1 MTIGEKIKQIRK
13 EKGLTQKEL
22 GKISCTSEGT
32 IRQYEI
38 GKRQPRLEPLRQ
50 IAKALGV
57 TVSVFIEDTPDFWEN
72 LPEDDKNSGF
82 EPFAPEFSRSR
93 IDRALN
99 QLNAQGLQKAAENV
113 EIIAGNPRFKN
124 EPSGQ

>member
-1 MTIGEKIKQIRK
+1 MTIGERIKQERK
-13 EKGLTQKEL
+13 AKGLTQKQLGEL
-22 GKISCTSEGT
+22 SGTSEIT

-57 TVSVFIEDTPDFWEN
+57 TVSVFIEDEPDFWQN

-93 IDRALN
+93 IDRALD
-99 QLNAQGLQKAAENV
+99 QLNAQGLQKAADTV
-113 EIIAGNPRFKN
+113 EIIAGNPRFQKKK
-124 EPSGQ
+124 